1 MKMVELFSFAVI
13 AVCCTGVSAMPS
25 TGTSAVAGC
34 ESNVALSEKDVANIN
49 DSMKVS
55 KRRRAASAKNLV
67 QKDINDYFSER
78 GITPGQSDESGTV
91 YFSEIALVERNVKD
105 PNFIKSRALAFDKA
119 CQNALAKYAMDKFGH
134 DMMESTVSDFDDQSS
149 NRLEP
154 TVGVKDA
161 VSRISEKVEQLTEA
175 QLDRKLQELGKT
187 PAGAIVE
194 KRKLLEKS
202 IVKKSM
208 ARALG
213 STSGVLPVQ
222 SFEGWT
228 ENGKY
233 AVGVVLR
240 GGVTTEEVAN
250 CLRRKRRPGLVRPT
264 GMSLKDAIP
273 GEDELVRQFGV
284 RLFFDETGTPAL
296 LSFGQW
302 GVSYTGT
309 DEDMLDRAEES
320 AGKQAERAANEA
332 LTQFIN
338 STISVSEMSE
348 QGEEDSV
355 SALFDNEG
363 NLSEKHVMEIIDR
376 MNSRSVL
383 RGHDTMIGRSTPV
396 PPVILEHPSG
406 HAVAVCVRM
415 WSFKQY
421 DAMKKGVDG
430 NVRSPS
436 DGLSAPRELGESGRG
451 TRRGRS
457 YDF

>member
-1 MKMVELFSFAVI
+1 M
-13 AVCCTGVSAMPS
+13 
-25 TGTSAVAGC
+25 
-34 ESNVALSEKDVANIN
+34 
-49 DSMKVS
+49 
-55 KRRRAASAKNLV
+55 
-67 QKDINDYFSER
+67 
-78 GITPGQSDESGTV
+78 
-91 YFSEIALVERNVKD
+91 
-105 PNFIKSRALAFDKA
+105 
-119 CQNALAKYAMDKFGH
+119 
-134 DMMESTVSDFDDQSS
+134 
-149 NRLEP
+149 
-154 TVGVKDA
+154 
-161 VSRISEKVEQLTEA
+161 
-175 QLDRKLQELGKT
+175 
-187 PAGAIVE
+187 
-194 KRKLLEKS
+194 
-202 IVKKSM
+202 
-208 ARALG
+208 
-213 STSGVLPVQ
+213 
-222 SFEGWT
+222 
-228 ENGKY
+228 
-233 AVGVVLR
+233 
-240 GGVTTEEVAN
+240 
-250 CLRRKRRPGLVRPT
+250 
-264 GMSLKDAIP
+264 
-273 GEDELVRQFGV
+273 RQFGV